1 MGSLAQIRHD
11 SGKTHV
17 EVTTSRQK
25 RDDKDLATLTTWFQQ
40 RSPLDPTNGSL
51 SSLSTGHAVSESE
64 INCDVAEAV
73 GSVTQKALDGVS
85 VDGAIVKRK
94 SQNRTLETS
103 ISVENMPIRLNPMV
117 LLGRPTTLIKHED
130 EKVQQFVHE
139 LILEPTS
146 LFTDG
151 HMRKPN

>member
-1 MGSLAQIRHD
+1 MIHQAMGSLAQIRHN

-25 RDDKDLATLTTWFQQ
+25 RDKDLATLTTWFQQ

-73 GSVTQKALDGVS
+73 GSVIQKALDGVS

-94 SQNRTLETS
+94 SQNRTLETADQH
-103 ISVENMPIRLNPMV
+103 LC
-117 LLGRPTTLIKHED
+117 
-130 EKVQQFVHE
+130 
-139 LILEPTS
+139 
-146 LFTDG
+146 
-151 HMRKPN
+151 